1 MISSYELGLPF
12 FFFFFLPPN
21 LILYINRREK
31 EYFKIMKHYF
41 GSYFLPSLGFPHQ
54 HNPENIPN
62 IELDNLNPYVFTNSK
77 ESTSNFA

>member
-1 MISSYELGLPF
+1 MISSFELGLPSS
-12 FFFFFLPPN
+12 FFFLPPK
-21 LILYINRREK
+21 LILYIKRREK

-41 GSYFLPSLGFPHQ
+41 GSYFLSSLGFPHQ
-54 HNPENIPN
+54 HNPANIPN